1 MSQRVTHR
9 ITRMWGHRKNVP
21 NRDNPGQINS
31 VEVLEVK
38 ITKKNLAYLKEAVR
52 LAEERLA
59 TLGKHFGEEAL
70 EDQDRRMSERKN
82 KLSKLTKRL
91 SLTRCQSYN
100 FGQVVMTAEGFEPTL
115 MLSNL
120 PPVQEKEAEEACLT
134 KTLMKETGGFEGL
147 RLFVTATK
155 VIKTDVSEGS
165 ICFLNNPLFY
175 GSRLA
180 PRTCHFDG

>member
-59 TLGKHFGEEAL
+59 TLGKHFGEEAV

-82 KLSKLTKRL
+82 KLSEADQKTLTYSMPKLQLWPGSNDSEKDL
-91 SLTRCQSYN
+91 SL
-100 FGQVVMTAEGFEPTL
+100 FADAIK
-115 MLSNL
+115 NL
-120 PPVQEKEAEEACLT
+120 PPVQEKEVEEAPSEENLPV
-134 KTLMKETGGFEGL
+134 EEAGGFEGL
-147 RLFVTATK
+147 GSLF
-155 VIKTDVSEGS
+155 G
-165 ICFLNNPLFY
+165 NRNQ
-175 GSRLA
+175 GR
-180 PRTCHFDG
+180 